1 MSVSDK
7 KYWSQRVQELAN
19 SVKPVSDT
27 DFFSSDAY
35 REFTENAAKDMISGV
50 CGYLRSIGYKISEK
64 EESERVDELTVVMLA
79 DANMTACTTGDTV
92 LIGVDGDLVNYFDSR
107 ELRHYAIQ
115 GLRVHEMGHV
125 LFTNFQNMKMWHDKL
140 SKGIWWPEKPQRVST
155 PEGTELTDIM
165 QKPEYVSSFVSIAKN
180 IENSIEDGFIERE
193 IRSMYGGLAS
203 TELATIND
211 ALISK
216 SLSFG
221 ETLKKSSPFEAMM
234 EQVLLYAK
242 FDFTMTE
249 DMPSEYDDIFD
260 ECIELIDDC
269 KYERDSLKRLKG
281 VNELCCALYPLLK
294 DFIKKETKMG
304 QSAGGGDSG
313 SPSGGMGNSG
323 PSGQNGSSGDKSQ
336 SQNGNSNNQQSQN
349 GNNSSQQGQND
360 SIQNIPQSVLQK
372 ALQKAAKAAQKA
384 ANRAGATKE
393 GDRDSQSIT
402 DKGARSKEAKDY
414 SNGKQAAS
422 ESDTG
427 RTDHNNVSHEKGF
440 SIGQPDLGAAT
451 MDLKSIENQ
460 RKIEAATEQANE
472 ELNAQLK
479 KEAAEMRKTVG
490 TRLEVTRAE
499 KVSDSNVATYKRLSS
514 DLLGVTK
521 NLERRLKTVIRDEE
535 NDDAVAGLPMGSRVE
550 ARLAYHQDGKIF
562 SRKNFPRDN
571 PRLAVGYLCDESGSM
586 SGSAIQASVRTGIII
601 QDLCERMELPCYI
614 CGYTTASNYG
624 GTQILEYVDQDI
636 DGKDK
641 YRITGMASRGGTP
654 TMPAMRYMG
663 EKLRR
668 EQAEKRLL
676 IVSTDGCSDGG
687 RESIQQVIKDLR
699 KKYNIIVIG
708 AGIGASRGSVEN
720 EFGDNFIDISNLETM
735 PRVLCNIV
743 KKNLL

>member
-1 MSVSDK
+1 M
-7 KYWSQRVQELAN
+7 
-19 SVKPVSDT
+19 
-27 DFFSSDAY
+27 
-35 REFTENAAKDMISGV
+35 
-50 CGYLRSIGYKISEK
+50 
-64 EESERVDELTVVMLA
+64 
-79 DANMTACTTGDTV
+79 
-92 LIGVDGDLVNYFDSR
+92 
-107 ELRHYAIQ
+107 
-115 GLRVHEMGHV
+115 
-125 LFTNFQNMKMWHDKL
+125 
-140 SKGIWWPEKPQRVST
+140 
-155 PEGTELTDIM
+155 
-165 QKPEYVSSFVSIAKN
+165 
-180 IENSIEDGFIERE
+180 
-193 IRSMYGGLAS
+193 
-203 TELATIND
+203 
-211 ALISK
+211 
-216 SLSFG
+216 
-221 ETLKKSSPFEAMM
+221 
-234 EQVLLYAK
+234 
-242 FDFTMTE
+242 
-249 DMPSEYDDIFD
+249 
-260 ECIELIDDC
+260 
-269 KYERDSLKRLKG
+269 
-281 VNELCCALYPLLK
+281 
-294 DFIKKETKMG
+294 
-304 QSAGGGDSG
+304 
-313 SPSGGMGNSG
+313 
-323 PSGQNGSSGDKSQ
+323 
-336 SQNGNSNNQQSQN
+336 
-349 GNNSSQQGQND
+349 
-360 SIQNIPQSVLQK
+360 
-372 ALQKAAKAAQKA
+372 
-384 ANRAGATKE
+384 
-393 GDRDSQSIT
+393 
-402 DKGARSKEAKDY
+402 
-414 SNGKQAAS
+414 
-422 ESDTG
+422 
-427 RTDHNNVSHEKGF
+427 SHEKGS

-708 AGIGASRGSVEN
+708 AGIGSSRGSVEH

>member
-1 MSVSDK
+1 MSAPDK
-7 KYWSQRVQELAN
+7 KYWSRRVQELAN

-27 DFFSSDAY
+27 DFFSSEAY

-79 DANMTACTTGDTV
+79 DTKMTACTTGDTV
-92 LIGVDGDLVNYFDSR
+92 LIGVDGDMVNYFDSR

-125 LFTNFQNMKMWHDKL
+125 LFTNFQNMKMWYDKL
-140 SKGIWWPEKPQRVST
+140 SNGIWWPEKPKRIST
-155 PEGTELTDIM
+155 PEGTELTTIM

-216 SLSFG
+216 SRSFG

-281 VNELCCALYPLLK
+281 INELCCALYPLLK
-294 DFIKKETKMG
+294 EFIKKETKMD
-304 QSAGGGDSG
+304 QSAGGGDSA
-313 SPSGGMGNSG
+313 SPSGGAGNSSS
-323 PSGQNGSSGDKSQ
+323 SGQGGSSGDKSQ
-336 SQNGNSNNQQSQN
+336 DQSGNGN
-349 GNNSSQQGQND
+349 SQQGQND
-360 SIQNIPQSVLQK
+360 SNQQGQQDSSLQNIPQSVLQK

-402 DKGARSKEAKDY
+402 DKGAHSAEAKARN
-414 SNGKQAAS
+414 NGKQEAG
-422 ESDTG
+422 DKGMG
-427 RTDHNNVSHEKGF
+427 RTDHNTVSHEKGA
-440 SIGQPDLGAAT
+440 SVGEPDLSAAT
-451 MDLKSIENQ
+451 LDLKSIENQ
-460 RKIEAATEQANE
+460 RKVEVATEQANE
-472 ELNAQLK
+472 ELNALLK
-479 KEAAEMRKTVG
+479 KEAAEMSKAIG

-499 KVSDSNVATYKRLSS
+499 KVSDTNVATYKRLSS

-586 SGSAIQASVRTGIII
+586 SRSAIQASVRTGIII

-624 GTQILEYVDQDI
+624 GTQILEYVDQDV
-636 DGKDK
+636 DGNDK
-641 YRITGMASRGGTP
+641 YRITGMQSRSGTP

-663 EKLRR
+663 EKLKR

-676 IVSTDGCSDGG
+676 IVSTDGCSDRG

-708 AGIGASRGSVEN
+708 AGIGASRDSVER

-743 KKNLL
+743 KKNLI

>member
-125 LFTNFQNMKMWHDKL
+125 LFTNFQNMKMWHGKL

-216 SLSFG
+216 SRSFG

-294 DFIKKETKMG
+294 DFIKKETKMD

-313 SPSGGMGNSG
+313 SPSGGMGN
-323 PSGQNGSSGDKSQ
+323 
-336 SQNGNSNNQQSQN
+336 
-349 GNNSSQQGQND
+349 
-360 SIQNIPQSVLQK
+360 SVLQK

-427 RTDHNNVSHEKGF
+427 RTDHNNVSHEKGS

-708 AGIGASRGSVEN
+708 AGIGSSRGSVEH

>member
-1 MSVSDK
+1 MSASDK
-7 KYWSQRVQELAN
+7 KYWSRRVQELAN

-50 CGYLRSIGYKISEK
+50 CGYLRSIGYKITEK

-155 PEGTELTDIM
+155 PEGAELMDIM
-165 QKPEYVSSFVSIAKN
+165 QKPECVSSFVSIAKN

-216 SLSFG
+216 SRSFG

-269 KYERDSLKRLKG
+269 KYERDSIKRLKG
-281 VNELCCALYPLLK
+281 INELCCALYPLLK
-294 DFIKKETKMG
+294 DFIKEETKMD

-313 SPSGGMGNSG
+313 SPSGGMGNSSS
-323 PSGQNGSSGDKSQ
+323 SGENGSSGDE
-336 SQNGNSNNQQSQN
+336 SQNGNGNNQQSQN
-349 GNNSSQQGQND
+349 GNNSNQQGQND
-360 SIQNIPQSVLQK
+360 SIQNIPQSALQK

-384 ANRAGATKE
+384 ADRAGATKE

-402 DKGARSKEAKDY
+402 DKGACSKEAKDY
-414 SNGKQAAS
+414 SGGKQASS
-422 ESDTG
+422 ESGTG
-427 RTDHNNVSHEKGF
+427 RTDHDNVSHEKG
-440 SIGQPDLGAAT
+440 SSTGQPDLGAAT

-460 RKIEAATEQANE
+460 RKVEVATEQANE
-472 ELNAQLK
+472 ELNALLK
-479 KEAAEMRKTVG
+479 KEAAEMSKAIG

-550 ARLAYHQDGKIF
+550 AHLAYHQDGKIF

-586 SGSAIQASVRTGIII
+586 SRSAIQASVRTGIII

-624 GTQILEYVDQDI
+624 GTQILEYVDQDV

-663 EKLRR
+663 EKLKR

-708 AGIGASRGSVEN
+708 AGIGASRDSVEH

>member
-140 SKGIWWPEKPQRVST
+140 SKGIWWPEKPQRIST

-216 SLSFG
+216 SRSFG

-281 VNELCCALYPLLK
+281 VNELCCAMYPLLK
-294 DFIKKETKMG
+294 DFIKKETKMD

-323 PSGQNGSSGDKSQ
+323 SSGQNGSSGDKSQ
-336 SQNGNSNNQQSQN
+336 SQNGNGNNQQN
-349 GNNSSQQGQND
+349 QND
-360 SIQNIPQSVLQK
+360 SIQNIPQSALQK

-414 SNGKQAAS
+414 SNGKQASS
-422 ESDTG
+422 ESGTG
-427 RTDHNNVSHEKGF
+427 RTDHNNVSHEKG
-440 SIGQPDLGAAT
+440 SSTGQPDLGAAT

-460 RKIEAATEQANE
+460 RKIEVATEQANE

-499 KVSDSNVATYKRLSS
+499 KVSDSNAMPASDGTPYMSGEGATQTTVDATPESAGQATQVVIDATAPTDNDSAVTDVTSDIIVMAITVALAVCAVLSLIAMVKCATANS
-514 DLLGVTK
+514 HNKELVGSVAA
-521 NLERRLKTVIRDEE
+521 KTVYRKDDSEQHNRHGDEKASVAEKAQDEE
-535 NDDAVAGLPMGSRVE
+535 VHEPAEKPKAAE
-550 ARLAYHQDGKIF
+550 
-562 SRKNFPRDN
+562 
-571 PRLAVGYLCDESGSM
+571 E
-586 SGSAIQASVRTGIII
+586 
-601 QDLCERMELPCYI
+601 
-614 CGYTTASNYG
+614 
-624 GTQILEYVDQDI
+624 
-636 DGKDK
+636 
-641 YRITGMASRGGTP
+641 
-654 TMPAMRYMG
+654 MPAPQEVKEPAMDDTTEHEPISPIVTAMVNDSVSNAAQLYRTELAG
-663 EKLRR
+663 ETT
-668 EQAEKRLL
+668 
-676 IVSTDGCSDGG
+676 VDNSTNAAPAPT
-687 RESIQQVIKDLR
+687 E
-699 KKYNIIVIG
+699 
-708 AGIGASRGSVEN
+708 
-720 EFGDNFIDISNLETM
+720 
-735 PRVLCNIV
+735 
-743 KKNLL
+743 

>member
-1 MSVSDK
+1 MIQNNTQQNTAQYMPK
-7 KYWSQRVQELAN
+7 Q
-19 SVKPVSDT
+19 
-27 DFFSSDAY
+27 FS
-35 REFTENAAKDMISGV
+35 G
-50 CGYLRSIGYKISEK
+50 KISAIMFNEP
-64 EESERVDELTVVMLA
+64 ES
-79 DANMTACTTGDTV
+79 G
-92 LIGVDGDLVNYFDSR
+92 
-107 ELRHYAIQ
+107 YAIFKIRRDED
-115 GLRVHEMGHV
+115 G
-125 LFTNFQNMKMWHDKL
+125 K
-140 SKGIWWPEKPQRVST
+140 SI
-155 PEGTELTDIM
+155 
-165 QKPEYVSSFVSIAKN
+165 IAKGTVPN
-180 IENSIEDGFIERE
+180 PIVG
-193 IRSMYGGLAS
+193 
-203 TELATIND
+203 
-211 ALISK
+211 
-216 SLSFG
+216 
-221 ETLKKSSPFEAMM
+221 
-234 EQVLLYAK
+234 AK
-242 FDFTMTE
+242 ITYE
-249 DMPSEYDDIFD
+249 G
-260 ECIELIDDC
+260 
-269 KYERDSLKRLKG
+269 KWERDPKRDTP
-281 VNELCCALYPLLK
+281 Y
-294 DFIKKETKMG
+294 ISITKAHVDY
-304 QSAGGGDSG
+304 AGGGYESIIGLLSSDYIPG
-313 SPSGGMGNSG
+313 L
-323 PSGQNGSSGDKSQ
+323 GQKVAERIVLRFGEETLNVIENDPERLQEVKGIGAKSADKIHNAYLRIAKDQEVISMLIPFI
-336 SQNGNSNNQQSQN
+336 
-349 GNNSSQQGQND
+349 
-360 SIQNIPQSVLQK
+360 SIQKITAILKKFGSGKRAMEEIQDNPYVLYQK
-372 ALQKAAKAAQKA
+372 LSGIGFATADRIALGACSLQRQDIRRVTAIVLYTLEYEAQMDGHSFIWLPNLLGCVAKAAQKA

-427 RTDHNNVSHEKGF
+427 RTDHNNVSHEKGS